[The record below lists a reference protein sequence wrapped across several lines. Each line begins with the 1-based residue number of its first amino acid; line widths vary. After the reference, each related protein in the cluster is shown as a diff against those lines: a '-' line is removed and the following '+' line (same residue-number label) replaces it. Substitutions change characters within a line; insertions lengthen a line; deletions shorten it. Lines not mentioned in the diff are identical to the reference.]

1 MKVYHG
7 VRHVYHGVRRV
18 YHGVRKVYYGVRK
31 VYHSARKKYLFP
43 RIPIKKIKKNYKNFL
58 ERKLQ
63 EKSLLHTQKKS
74 FICMKRNTVFER
86 RKNAETNI
94 FFDVEKNS
102 LFFQEPKKQL
112 KM

>member
-7 VRHVYHGVRRV
+7 VRHVYHGVRKF

-43 RIPIKKIKKNYKNFL
+43 RIPIKKIKKNYKKKFRTKI
-58 ERKLQ
+58 ERK
-63 EKSLLHTQKKS
+63 KFVAYTKKS

-86 RKNAETNI
+86 RKNAETI
-94 FFDVEKNS
+94 FF
-102 LFFQEPKKQL
+102 
-112 KM
+112 